1 MAFWLILT
9 AALYFI
15 PTITAY
21 ERRHRHA
28 GAIATLNILLGW
40 TFLGWVIAMVW
51 SCTSDTRPRAAASK
65 AVPTASTLKAIP
77 ASDEKKCPMCAE
89 LVKSEAKICRFCGYN
104 FELQARVFAI
114 ASPPPASRT

>member
-1 MAFWLILT
+1 MGFLLIV
-9 AALYFI
+9 AAILYFI

-21 ERRHRHA
+21 ERHHRQA
-28 GAIATLNILLGW
+28 GAIATLNVLLGW

-51 SCTSDTRPRAAASK
+51 SCTSDTRVRAAASI
-65 AVPTASTLKAIP
+65 AIPTKSALKAIP

-104 FELQARVFAI
+104 FDLQARVSAL
-114 ASPPPASRT
+114 APPS